1 MVSQVQVPAQ
11 QGKEPA
17 CIEGGVGGWGA
28 ATVQCNWE
36 GPSKQ
41 GTCGFSLADSLP
53 ERSLS
58 FSSWAPLSQGTRAP
72 SSGLPRLLHGG
83 FRLIFYS

>member
-17 CIEGGVGGWGA
+17 FIEGERG
-28 ATVQCNWE
+28 ATVQCNYE

-41 GTCGFSLADSLP
+41 GAYGFSLADSLP

-58 FSSWAPLSQGTRAP
+58 FSSWVPLSQGTRAP
-72 SSGLPRLLHGG
+72 SSGLLTLLNGG
-83 FRLIFYS
+83 FRFIFYS